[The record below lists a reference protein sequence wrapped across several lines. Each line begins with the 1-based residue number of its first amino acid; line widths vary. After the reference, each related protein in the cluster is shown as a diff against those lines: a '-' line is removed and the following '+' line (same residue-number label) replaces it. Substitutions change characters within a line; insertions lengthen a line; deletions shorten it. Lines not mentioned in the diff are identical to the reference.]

1 MTDPVIR
8 DATAADFPRIVALNA
23 AEVAHTSAMDVAR
36 LTFLHDAACLHRV
49 AVVDGEVAAF
59 LLAFRDGAHY
69 PNPNFDWFAARY
81 PSFVYVDRVVV
92 DARFNGRGVGSRL
105 YRDLFAFARHRRGG
119 RDLRIQRGAAQR
131 GLGSLSCAL
140 GLRRSGPAVA
150 GRRPEAGVPAGR
162 QCDGRRMKYDDAEY
176 CFLNFE
182 TDRLPNEAGGT
193 HMGMYLAWA
202 ASKGLLDWDFDEEVL
217 APLLAREVT
226 GSQLFFDRCDGK
238 LTDDDF
244 NDVGNAFTASY
255 YEAHFVADYAR
266 VFADQIPNG
275 GETTD
280 DFCSVP
286 DTWDNYD
293 RLAPVL
299 DERFAKWRQ
308 AQAKPVE
315 TGPAVA
321 PSTPA
326 ASTAER
332 PPLAIVEDPAEAVEK
347 IRARAEGGEHEAWFE
362 LGVEYITG
370 DRVPR
375 DMAKAADAFM
385 RGADRGDVSCQFN
398 LGVCFQH
405 GDGRPQDAAKALHWF
420 SQAANAGHAEG
431 LFQLAQAY
439 RSGNGVPQDLVAANA
454 LMLLAQSRGSADAR
468 RAGITAGTLLDS
480 TALLGQIREPGQLL
494 LVLARR
500 RSGSGGVP
508 AAAGMPPKPRTAS
521 AAPTPT
527 VAAGDA
533 GDGRVGGAA
542 VIALLVGAFGFILLL
557 LAGYL
562 VKGTALQALA
572 VALGAVA
579 AFGAFKCSLG
589 LGKSTGMAALLA
601 VLAFVPVL
609 GSFVCLVL
617 VLQIYRQRDQG

>member
-1 MTDPVIR
+1 
-8 DATAADFPRIVALNA
+8 
-23 AEVAHTSAMDVAR
+23 
-36 LTFLHDAACLHRV
+36 
-49 AVVDGEVAAF
+49 
-59 LLAFRDGAHY
+59 
-69 PNPNFDWFAARY
+69 
-81 PSFVYVDRVVV
+81 
-92 DARFNGRGVGSRL
+92 
-105 YRDLFAFARHRRGG
+105 
-119 RDLRIQRGAAQR
+119 
-131 GLGSLSCAL
+131 
-140 GLRRSGPAVA
+140 
-150 GRRPEAGVPAGR
+150 
-162 QCDGRRMKYDDAEY
+162 MKYDDAEY

-202 ASKGLLDWDFDEEVL
+202 ASKGLLDWDFDEETL

-244 NDVGNAFTASY
+244 GDIGNAFTASY

-286 DTWDNYD
+286 DTWENYD

-308 AQAKPVE
+308 AQVPAAAPPSAAAAA
-315 TGPAVA
+315 PAVA
-321 PSTPA
+321 PPVA
-326 ASTAER
+326 APT
-332 PPLAIVEDPAEAVEK
+332 LAILEDPAEAVEK
-347 IRARAEGGEHEAWFE
+347 IRARAEGGDNDAWFE

-370 DRVPR
+370 ERVPR
-375 DMAKAADAFM
+375 DMTQAADAFA
-385 RGADRGDVSCQFN
+385 RGADRGETSCQFN

-405 GDGRPQDAAKALHWF
+405 GDGRPKDAAKALHWF
-420 SQAANAGHAEG
+420 SQAANGGHADG
-431 LFQLAQAY
+431 LFQLAMAY
-439 RSGNGVPQDLVAANA
+439 RIGSGVPQDLVAANA
-454 LMLLAQSRGSADAR
+454 MMLLAQSRGSADAR
-468 RAGITAGTLLDS
+468 REGITAGTLLES
-480 TALLGQIREPGQLL
+480 TQLLDQIRQPGQLL

-500 RSGSGGVP
+500 RQGSGTPGSAATP
-508 AAAGMPPKPRTAS
+508 AAPRPAS
-521 AAPTPT
+521 KAPAPT
-527 VAAGDA
+527 VDAGDA
-533 GDGRVGGAA
+533 GNGRVGGAA
-542 VIALLVGAFGFILLL
+542 VIALLVGALGFILLL
-557 LAGYL
+557 LATYIAH
-562 VKGTALQALA
+562 GTALQALA

-609 GSFVCLVL
+609 GSFVCLAL